1 MGAREGLELSGGT
14 RICSAD
20 ILLNEQPTLGIHFT
34 KPESRAELGSP
45 QGSTQGHRLS
55 SRPTAI
61 VTGKQRHVGGL

>member
-20 ILLNEQPTLGIHFT
+20 VMSNEQPTLGVYFT
-34 KPESRAELGSP
+34 KPERRAELGSP
-45 QGSTQGHRLS
+45 RGSTQGHRLS
-55 SRPTAI
+55 SRPKAT